1 VRILAIDWSGRRA
14 GERRA
19 IWCAEADA
27 TGLVGLEDGRTRDE
41 IATHLLDLAA
51 DDPALVVGLDF
62 SFSLPAW
69 FLRERGFATVD
80 ELWAA
85 ATRDGDAWIDRCE
98 PPFWG
103 RPGVRRPDLPA
114 HLRRTEEQVASVGGI
129 RPKSTFQVSGAG
141 SVGAGSIRGFP
152 VLARLRAA
160 GWSIWPFDAGVPPVA
175 LEVWPRMLSGPVV
188 KSRADARARHLAVHA
203 PDMPAELRTRAIG
216 SEDAFDAAVAA
227 LGMARHAP
235 ALVGLPA
242 ATDAVTRLE
251 GAVWCP
257 DVAQAS
263 AAASRPIDEST
274 TTGSSCTTSGSS
286 TK

>member
-1 VRILAIDWSGRRA
+1 
-14 GERRA
+14 
-19 IWCAEADA
+19 
-27 TGLVGLEDGRTRDE
+27 
-41 IATHLLDLAA
+41 
-51 DDPALVVGLDF
+51 
-62 SFSLPAW
+62 
-69 FLRERGFATVD
+69 
-80 ELWAA
+80 
-85 ATRDGDAWIDRCE
+85 
-98 PPFWG
+98 
-103 RPGVRRPDLPA
+103 
-114 HLRRTEEQVASVGGI
+114 VGGI

-188 KSRADARARHLAVHA
+188 KSRAGARAGHLALHV
-203 PDMPAELRTRAIG
+203 PDMPEGLRTRAIG

-227 LGMARHAP
+227 LGMAQHAP